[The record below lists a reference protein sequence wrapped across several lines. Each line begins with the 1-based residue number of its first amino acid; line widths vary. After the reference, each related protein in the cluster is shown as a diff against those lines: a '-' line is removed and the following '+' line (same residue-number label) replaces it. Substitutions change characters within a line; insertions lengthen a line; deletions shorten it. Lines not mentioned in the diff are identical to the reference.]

1 MRRLILE
8 DPLARSAL
16 WSRNLALF
24 ALFVALIGVA
34 LSHKGLDAQA
44 SLAIEGGALALAG
57 LAVPFAVFAMAVVW
71 QSGYRGLGLALEGL
85 AVAAL
90 LFAYPAY
97 LAQAHRALTIVDAA
111 TSLDDPPRFLD
122 TRVARTARHAYE
134 PPTKPSLA
142 DTTLQT
148 KLYPD
153 LQTLDLDA
161 DASDVETALHKLIK
175 RRKWTVVDEA
185 KPENFAT
192 GHIDM
197 VVKPGLM
204 GFPADVT
211 VRIRGI
217 GARTRVDIRSTS
229 RSPWQEQPGANAD
242 RVQQLSDDL
251 EGAIG
256 ES

>member
-24 ALFVALIGVA
+24 ALFVAMIGIA

-44 SLAIEGGALALAG
+44 SLSIEGGALALAG
-57 LAVPFAVFAMAVVW
+57 LAALFAIFGLGVVW
-71 QSGYRGLGLALEGL
+71 HSGYRGIGLAMQGLAL
-85 AVAAL
+85 AAL

-97 LAQAHRALTIVDAA
+97 LAHTHRAPTLVDAA
-111 TSLDDPPRFLD
+111 TSLDDPPHYMETVPAVL
-122 TRVARTARHAYE
+122 ARHGYI
-134 PPTKPSLA
+134 PPTGQTSA
-142 DTTLQT
+142 DAKLQAT
-148 KLYPD
+148 LYPD

-161 DASDVETALHKLIK
+161 DASDVEAALHKLIK
-175 RRKWTVVDEA
+175 RRKWTIVDEA
-185 KPENFAT
+185 TARNFAT
-192 GHIDM
+192 GHIDL

-229 RSPWQEQPGANAD
+229 RSAWQEQPGANAD
-242 RVQQLSDDL
+242 RVQALSDDL
-251 EGAIG
+251 ENAIG

>member
-16 WSRNLALF
+16 WSRNVALF
-24 ALFVALIGVA
+24 ALAVALIGVA
-34 LSHKGLDAQA
+34 LSHKGLDARA
-44 SLAIEGGALALAG
+44 SLSIEGGALALAG
-57 LAVPFAVFAMAVVW
+57 LAVLFALFAMAVIW
-71 QSGYRGLGLALEGL
+71 HSGYRGTGLALQGL
-85 AVAAL
+85 ALAAL

-97 LAQAHRALTIVDAA
+97 LARTHRAPTVIDAA
-111 TSLDDPPRFLD
+111 TSLDAPPRFVD
-122 TRVARTARHAYE
+122 TAVARAARHGYE
-134 PPTKPSLA
+134 PPGKPSSA
-142 DTTLQT
+142 DAALLE

-161 DASDVETALHKLIK
+161 DAADVDAALRKLIK
-175 RRKWTVVDEA
+175 RRKWKVVAEA

-192 GHIDM
+192 GYIDM
-197 VVKPGLM
+197 VVSPGLM

-211 VRIRGI
+211 VRMRGI

-229 RSPWQEQPGANAD
+229 RSPWQEQPAANAE
-242 RVQQLSDDL
+242 RVQALSDDL
-251 EGAIG
+251 EKAIG

>member
-16 WSRNLALF
+16 WSRNVALF
-24 ALFVALIGVA
+24 ALVVALIGIV
-34 LSHKGLDAQA
+34 LSHRGLEPRA
-44 SLAIEGGALALAG
+44 SLSIEGGALSLAG
-57 LAVPFAVFAMAVVW
+57 LAVLFALFAMTVIW
-71 QSGYRGLGLALEGL
+71 RSGYRGIGLAVEGLAL
-85 AVAAL
+85 AAL
-90 LFAYPAY
+90 LFAYPTY
-97 LAQAHRALTIVDAA
+97 LAQTHRGPTLIDVT
-111 TSLDDPPRFLD
+111 TSLDDPPSFLETNV
-122 TRVARTARHAYE
+122 TRAARHAYR
-134 PPTKPSLA
+134 PPARPAPA
-142 DTTLQT
+142 DVALQA

-161 DASDVETALHKLIK
+161 DAADVETALQKLVK
-175 RRKWTVVDEA
+175 RRRWTIVDEA

-229 RSPWQEQPGANAD
+229 RSPWLEQPSANAD
-242 RVQQLSDDL
+242 RVQALSDDL